1 MSPNLKTKHIWIISD
16 GSGFTGE
23 RVLQASLVQFE
34 QKEVVVERIPNVK
47 KVAQIRQIVKKAKQ
61 KNGFIA
67 YTLVTQNL
75 RKEIATIAN
84 EYNVPAVDLLGPL
97 LTSLSKFLALAPEA
111 KPGLLADLN
120 HYYFKRVDAVGFA
133 VKHDDGLRLKELPR
147 TDVVITGVSR
157 TSKTPL
163 SMYLAY
169 NRGLLVA
176 NVPLILGSEPPS
188 QLFKIDQKKIV
199 GLTLNP
205 EILIKLR
212 QTRIAQLTHIDI
224 NYADPKHVREE
235 LKYSHEV
242 FRKNPLWSVIDIT
255 GKAIEEVADEVCS
268 LTVDKS
274 ISRSK
279 F

>member
-47 KVAQIRQIVKKAKQ
+47 TEAQIRQIVKKAK
-61 KNGFIA
+61 KTNGFIA

-84 EYNVPAVDLLGPL
+84 EYDVPAVDLFL
-97 LTSLSKFLALAPEA
+97 LTSLSKFLASAPEA

-133 VKHDDGLRLKELPR
+133 VKHDDGLKLQDLSKA
-147 TDVVITGVSR
+147 DVVIVGVSR

-169 NRGLLVA
+169 NKGLLVA
-176 NVPLILGSEPPS
+176 NVPLVLGSEPPS

-205 EILIKLR
+205 EILTKLR
-212 QTRIAQLTHIDI
+212 QTRIAQLTHMDI
-224 NYADPKHVREE
+224 NYADPEHVREE

-268 LTVDKS
+268 LTVDKA